1 MQINLYSIPP
11 LLCSI
16 LVLSIGLLVFL
27 NKHKSSAN
35 QTFFLLCFSITI
47 WLSFYSINFTLLNTN
62 SNYLLIP
69 QIYKIAY
76 CGISFIAI
84 TTFHFTTVFF
94 EIKWTK
100 IWNIINYNCGLF
112 ISLLILKTNLII
124 KEPKLFFWGLY
135 PQAGALHPYFLI
147 YFIFLIL
154 SSFMFIFLPIPKER
168 NNPIKNN
175 QKKYVLISLFIFSLA
190 SLDFI
195 PNYGIEFYP
204 FGYLPTLIFVLIIA
218 YAAIKVQ
225 LMDIHIVIRKSII
238 YTVLL
243 LFISVLYLILV
254 LTSEKLIQN
263 IIGYQSTTISIF
275 IAFIIGVAFFPLKN
289 KIQYLTDKYFFKGS
303 QFEISEQNKQLRQEI
318 AQSAKYKTL
327 STLSTGIA
335 HEVKNPLT
343 AIKTFAEYLPHKL
356 DDKEFLSKFANIVGR
371 EVNRI
376 DDMVH
381 QLLNYGKPA
390 PLSIKAIN
398 IHKLIN
404 STIDIL
410 NSKFINQKIHVN
422 KHFDADKDL
431 NLYVDPNQFRQALL
445 NILLNAIEAMP
456 NGGKLRV
463 NTKRLSENFEIV
475 ISDTGCGMA
484 EDDLP
489 QIFDPFFSRKDQG
502 TGLGLSITQ
511 SLVENHKG
519 TIEVKSAV
527 GTGTEITIKL
537 PLSHIT
543 PASPGREAD

>member
-1 MQINLYSIPP
+1 MISGVRLIFGSFYYQIGTFRCLLSFIIWIGITSAGHLQLMYYYKKCFPEQKKQILALIFAMAGFIGGIMNFLPGFNINIYPYGNFLVPFHSFIITYAILKHQLLDIRLVFKRGIIYSS
-11 LLCSI
+11 L
-16 LVLSIGLLVFL
+16 IGL
-27 NKHKSSAN
+27 
-35 QTFFLLCFSITI
+35 I
-47 WLSFYSINFTLLNTN
+47 
-62 SNYLLIP
+62 
-69 QIYKIAY
+69 
-76 CGISFIAI
+76 
-84 TTFHFTTVFF
+84 
-94 EIKWTK
+94 
-100 IWNIINYNCGLF
+100 
-112 ISLLILKTNLII
+112 
-124 KEPKLFFWGLY
+124 
-135 PQAGALHPYFLI
+135 
-147 YFIFLIL
+147 
-154 SSFMFIFLPIPKER
+154 
-168 NNPIKNN
+168 
-175 QKKYVLISLFIFSLA
+175 
-190 SLDFI
+190 
-195 PNYGIEFYP
+195 
-204 FGYLPTLIFVLIIA
+204 
-218 YAAIKVQ
+218 
-225 LMDIHIVIRKSII
+225 SII
-238 YTVLL
+238 YLIIVVSIERGLQGIVGYHSTFTSIITAFLVGVL
-243 LFISVLYLILV
+243 
-254 LTSEKLIQN
+254 
-263 IIGYQSTTISIF
+263 
-275 IAFIIGVAFFPLKN
+275 FFPLRN
-289 KIQYLTDKYFFKGS
+289 RIQYLTDKHFFQGS
-303 QFEISEQNKQLRQEI
+303 HIEISEQNKQLRQEI

-390 PLSIKAIN
+390 PLSIKTIN